1 MRTHSQHIFDI
12 LIPIQNVAEN
22 QNDTSTTRVADDNN
36 VPSNAAIF
44 LAGTDVG
51 HHSGSESDIEYE
63 EEEEVVEEED
73 VGADTAREAVVCTK
87 SESKLVIIEEP
98 NETTTI
104 TETSEA
110 TTVPGDKKVI
120 EIERTTNG
128 VERSARD
135 IGTKIIKQLDIDEAD
150 TEDDAEAE
158 ESGEGE
164 EDEIDENDEEVED
177 EGGEDEKK
185 KQPSKIPVV
194 EEVHELN
201 DSTGTDEKLQ
211 PLLNESMSTL
221 RIDEKSPRTEIS
233 PQTGEKEETPTPIS
247 AQPIPAQPISAESI
261 PAQAIAPQPLP
272 AQPISAQPITSQPI
286 PAKPIPAQPI
296 TSQPITAQPTPLQPI
311 TANDL
316 QIQQENLKEQLRGIV
331 LDIDRGLVQT
341 EINKNAYL
349 PAYITPTPLQLPVS
363 APISTFRSLQ
373 SCHPI
378 LNDCSSS
385 TVTTQI
391 FKKTTTNLSPAP
403 YQYQVC
409 QLQIHISTL
418 IN

>member
-1 MRTHSQHIFDI
+1 M
-12 LIPIQNVAEN
+12 
-22 QNDTSTTRVADDNN
+22 
-36 VPSNAAIF
+36 
-44 LAGTDVG
+44 G
-51 HHSGSESDIEYE
+51 HQSGSESDIEYE
-63 EEEEVVEEED
+63 EEEEGVEEED

-104 TETSEA
+104 TETSEV

-128 VERSARD
+128 VEGSTQD
-135 IGTKIIKQLDIDEAD
+135 IGTKIIKQLDIDEAE

-158 ESGEGE
+158 ESEEGE
-164 EDEIDENDEEVED
+164 EDEIDENDEENRD
-177 EGGEDEKK
+177 EGGKDEEID
-185 KQPSKIPVV
+185 QSSKIPVV
-194 EEVHELN
+194 EEVQELN

-221 RIDEKSPRTEIS
+221 QIDEKSPRTEIS
-233 PQTGEKEETPTPIS
+233 HQTVEKEETPISAHPIPAQPITAQPIS
-247 AQPIPAQPISAESI
+247 AQPIPAQAITTQPI
-261 PAQAIAPQPLP
+261 PART
-272 AQPISAQPITSQPI
+272 ISAQPITSQPI
-286 PAKPIPAQPI
+286 SAEPIPAQPI
-296 TSQPITAQPTPLQPI
+296 PVQPI
-311 TANDL
+311 TANGL

-331 LDIDRGLVQT
+331 SDIDRGLVQT

-409 QLQIHISTL
+409 QLQIHISSL